1 MAGTKKKTKS
11 PSSDA
16 SVHSVSSSIASA
28 VSRASNTIARA
39 GKRAI
44 KLTEKAV
51 AAMKTKVTKKQK
63 GASSFLFL
71 SGSQRLTCVIVIAV
85 EGDTEPEI
93 VDPEVQDQAE
103 LGAFIA
109 E

>member
-1 MAGTKKKTKS
+1 
-11 PSSDA
+11 
-16 SVHSVSSSIASA
+16 

-51 AAMKTKVTKKQK
+51 AAVKTKVTKKQK

-71 SGSQRLTCVIVIAV
+71 S
-85 EGDTEPEI
+85 
-93 VDPEVQDQAE
+93 
-103 LGAFIA
+103 
-109 E
+109 